1 MNNVINVQDFV
12 NKSNCLEIFGRYGLM
27 GEDGSIIDRTEND
40 NPDPN
45 KYVDMYY
52 ELVGVDQRFIYKQQD
67 ILAQE
72 KGWVTSEQMAAH
84 IVEISKN
91 NNLGVDYLTGFLMET
106 DHGNLVY
113 IVDKVN
119 DVNYIDLSELSL
131 IETPEQFFSQ
141 EVTKIAFI
149 HMEKMDIVGGGMSDK
164 MIEAIVFSEKGNGCT
179 RSIRY
184 NGNVY
189 LMYFL
194 KGSPENMYLN
204 FKDGVSG
211 KNVYM
216 KGDWDLQKAIE
227 GKCLFNFTEENDKLN
242 GLTMNTI
249 NDDEYLIEHFIKDKN
264 SQVFNILQCFND

>member
-1 MNNVINVQDFV
+1 MNNVINVHDFV
-12 NKSNCLEIFGRYGLM
+12 SKSNRIEIFCRYGLM
-27 GEDGSIIDRTEND
+27 GKDGSIIDRTENE

-45 KYVDMYY
+45 KYVDMYH

-72 KGWVTSEQMAAH
+72 KGWAASDQMAAH
-84 IVEISKN
+84 IFEISKN
-91 NNLGVDYLTGFLMET
+91 NNLRADYLMGFLTPT
-106 DHGNLVY
+106 DHGNLLY
-113 IVDKVN
+113 IIDKVN

-131 IETPEQFFSQ
+131 IETPEQFFSE

-149 HMEKMDIVGGGMSDK
+149 HMEKMDIVGGMSDK
-164 MIEAIVFSEKGNGCT
+164 MIEAIVSNEKGNGCA

-216 KGDWDLQKAIE
+216 KGDWGLQKAIE
-227 GKCLFNFTEENDKLN
+227 DKCLFNFTEENEKLN
-242 GLTMNTI
+242 GLTMNMI
-249 NDDEYLIEHFIKDKN
+249 NDDEYLIEHFIKDKI
-264 SQVFNILQCFND
+264 SQVFSILQSFND